1 MIPAGDFNRI
11 VAFLEPVQQRNADGR
26 VIQSW
31 EERFRA
37 WAKVLPLRGGEQVM
51 QARLAARTPAI
62 VTIHSSERARS
73 VNAKWRVRVAGR
85 LYDLKEEP
93 REDMDASCFDIL
105 VESLS

>member
-26 VIQSW
+26 IVQSW

-62 VTIHSSERARS
+62 VTIHTSARARE
-73 VNAKWRVRVAGR
+73 VNAKWRVRIADR
-85 LYDLKEEP
+85 LYDLKEHP
-93 REDMDASCFDIL
+93 REDKDASCFDML
-105 VESLS
+105 VEAQP